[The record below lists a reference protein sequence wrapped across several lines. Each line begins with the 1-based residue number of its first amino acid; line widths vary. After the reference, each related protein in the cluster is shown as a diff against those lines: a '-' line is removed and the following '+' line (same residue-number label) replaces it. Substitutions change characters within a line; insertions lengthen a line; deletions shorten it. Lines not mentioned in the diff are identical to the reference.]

1 MKISILL
8 PFKENFSPH
17 YAGAVSLFINDTLKI
32 SKFKKN
38 TVVFGNTHFK
48 EIFNLNYKNISLDK
62 KLFQSQ
68 NKRYVEE
75 FINLE
80 KNRKSDLIELHNRP
94 IYLNFIINKLK
105 NRTYILY
112 FHNDPLTMS
121 GSKTIPERIFLM
133 KNCFKIV
140 FNSNWSKKR
149 FLQDMK
155 SDFINSEK
163 LVVINQSAKKNLI
176 NLDNKKKIITFVGKL
191 NKSKGYDLFGQ
202 SIIKILDKHKDW
214 SGIVVGDEPRDKLD
228 YNHKNLKKLGF
239 RKHSEVLD
247 IYKKTSI
254 AVVCSRWEEPF
265 GRTSLEA
272 ASNGCAVIISNRG
285 GLPETITN
293 GIILKK
299 LDHFN
304 VFKAIDN
311 LIKNKK
317 KRIELQKLSLKN
329 FYLTHKYI
337 SNKIDELR
345 DIKLTKITKISF
357 FDSKKS
363 LRILHI
369 TNFNERHNGRLF
381 FNTGR
386 RINNGFIRL
395 GHSVLE
401 FSDRDIQKHYKSYS
415 DISGAKSLNDKLKKT
430 CYNYKPDIIVMGHA
444 DLISP
449 QMLSELKDEY
459 PQLKIAQWF
468 LDPLNKFGPDY
479 EKNKKRILDK
489 SKFID
494 ANFIT
499 TSPDVLKFLPKK
511 VKNYFIPNPS
521 DSSFETLNNF
531 NKDCSIDVFFALSHG
546 VHRGIL
552 KSRTTDDREVFIK
565 KLIDNSKNVKFDI
578 YGVNKVQPIWA
589 DQYFK
594 TISNSKMGL
603 NLSRGTPIKYYSSDR
618 ITQIIGNGLV
628 TLIDEKNGYQDFF
641 SKKEMIFYKNI
652 SDLTEKIIHISKDDK
667 LRKEIGKN
675 GKQKYTKYFNSTL
688 VAKFIIEKTLDLNL
702 KNNYLWY
709 NN

>member
-48 EIFNLNYKNISLDK
+48 QIFNLNYKNISLDK

-80 KNRKSDLIELHNRP
+80 KKRKSDLIELHNRP
-94 IYLNFIINKLK
+94 IYLNFIINKLI

-121 GSKTIPERIFLM
+121 GSKTISERIFLM
-133 KNCFKIV
+133 KNCFKII

-176 NLDNKKKIITFVGKL
+176 NLNNKKKIITFVGKL

-272 ASNGCAVIISNRG
+272 SSNGCAVIISNRG

-299 LDHFN
+299 LNHVN

-345 DIKLTKITKISF
+345 DVKLTKKSKISF

-415 DISGAKSLNDKLKKT
+415 DITGAKSLNDKLKKT
-430 CYNYKPDIIVMGHA
+430 CYNYKPDMIVMGHA

-521 DSSFETLNNF
+521 DPSFETLNNF

-552 KSRTTDDREVFIK
+552 KSRTTDDREIFIK
-565 KLIDNSKNVKFDI
+565 KLIDSSKNVKFDI

-628 TLIDEKNGYQDFF
+628 TLIDEKTNYQDFF
-641 SKKEMIFYKNI
+641 SKNEMIFYKDI

-667 LRKEIGKN
+667 LRKEIGKK
-675 GKQKYTKYFNSTL
+675 GKLKYTKYFNSTL
-688 VAKFIIEKTLDLNL
+688 VAKFIIEKTLDLNH